1 MLKKTKDVIIG
12 SRIAGTII
20 SRKMIIAIGNGVVK
34 PKILRE
40 FGGSLELTKGGA
52 GNVLKSM
59 YQVKRKG
66 TTGKVEP
73 CPKFLEHEKCT
84 FQHALSKCF

>member
-1 MLKKTKDVIIG
+1 MERKMQEKLSSLHWKKRKIDEMLKKTKDVIIG

-40 FGGSLELTKGGA
+40 FGESLELTKGGA

-59 YQVKRKG
+59 Y
-66 TTGKVEP
+66 
-73 CPKFLEHEKCT
+73 
-84 FQHALSKCF
+84 

>member
-52 GNVLKSM
+52 GNVLKST
-59 YQVKRKG
+59 Y
-66 TTGKVEP
+66 
-73 CPKFLEHEKCT
+73 
-84 FQHALSKCF
+84 